1 MTRKEGF
8 GKNRQKLFITW
19 INKHLWF
26 LEEPTF
32 KIPLNVIPK
41 KIDTQLEI
49 KLSELEENLMKK
61 SKITRMLIKFERE
74 LLQDLTND
82 KTIIVKSIDKG
93 STIEFGIKRTIWK
106 TVKITWTMTL
116 YMEKYNV
123 FGNFEKKENYVK

>member
-32 KIPLNVIPK
+32 KIPLNVIPI

-61 SKITRMLIKFERE
+61 SKITRMLIK
-74 LLQDLTND
+74 
-82 KTIIVKSIDKG
+82 
-93 STIEFGIKRTIWK
+93 IW
-106 TVKITWTMTL
+106 TWVIAGP
-116 YMEKYNV
+116 YKW
-123 FGNFEKKENYVK
+123 